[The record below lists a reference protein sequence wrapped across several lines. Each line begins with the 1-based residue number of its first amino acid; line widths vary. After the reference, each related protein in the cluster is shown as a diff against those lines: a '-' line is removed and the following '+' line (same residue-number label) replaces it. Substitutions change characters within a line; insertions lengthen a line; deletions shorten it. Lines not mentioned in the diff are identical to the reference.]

1 MTYHA
6 QNMFR
11 KWLFYRMCLES
22 APRPDQWQPAPR
34 PPARRP
40 GGRTQSQL
48 YQLKRKLLRIAL
60 EETAGEARLFKQICG
75 AANQA
80 ADLAW
85 TESCPLLI
93 FPCLFEELVQV
104 AREQNQQAEAR

>member
-11 KWLFYRMCLES
+11 KLLFYRMCLES

>member
-1 MTYHA
+1 MNYTA
-6 QNMFR
+6 QNIFR

-22 APRPDQWQPAPR
+22 APRPDQWQPDPC
-34 PPARRP
+34 PPAKRP
-40 GGRTQSQL
+40 GSRTQSQL
-48 YQLKRKLLRIAL
+48 YQLKRKLLRVTL
-60 EETAGEARLFKQICG
+60 EEADGEARLFKQICG

-80 ADLAW
+80 AELAW

-104 AREQNQQAEAR
+104 ARGQNQQELAR

>member
-1 MTYHA
+1 MTYIA
-6 QNMFR
+6 QNAFR

-22 APRPDQWQPAPR
+22 APRPDQWHTDPR

-40 GGRTQSQL
+40 GGRAQSQL

-60 EETAGEARLFKQICG
+60 EEADGEARLFKQICG

-80 ADLAW
+80 AELAW
-85 TESCPLLI
+85 TVSCPLLV
-93 FPCLFEELVQV
+93 FPCLFEELVKV
-104 AREQNQQAEAR
+104 AHEQN